1 MNSNTAET
9 AKKKQ
14 KKGRKG
20 EFYLHSE
27 DVNQFKFADLYYV
40 SEIKEEMNRICTVEG
55 VKKLTGVKIL
65 EYLAS
70 VDIITEEEWNG
81 FQTKMPTKK
90 GKELGIETIKKVS
103 QAGNTYIQLRYP
115 ETIQKIVLEYFV
127 GPREDGMPILK

>member
-40 SEIKEEMNRICTVEG
+40 SEIKEEMNRICTVDG
-55 VKKLTGVKIL
+55 VKKLTGVKIM
-65 EYLAS
+65 EYLTS
-70 VDIITEEEWNG
+70 VDIITEEEMNG
-81 FQTKMPTKK
+81 LQIKMPTQK
-90 GKELGIETIKKVS
+90 GKGI
-103 QAGNTYIQLRYP
+103 GNR
-115 ETIQKIVLEYFV
+115 
-127 GPREDGMPILK
+127 DN